1 MFFAFNFAG
10 MEIRPSAQQMLP
22 PVVKNLLIINAI
34 VFLAVQAVGES
45 FPFNPIEQL
54 AMFYFESPFFKPW
67 QILTH
72 MFMHGSIMHIAFNMF
87 GLWMFGTIIERR
99 LGSKRF
105 LQFYI
110 LCGIGAAIC
119 HQLVQYIEVQYMA
132 ANILGV
138 PTVGA
143 SGAVMGIFLAFG
155 YLFPNAILHLY
166 FAIPVKAKYA
176 IAGFAAIDLFGGI
189 SNNPGDNIA
198 HFAHLGGMLAAFIIF
213 KFWKIDYNSG

>member
-1 MFFAFNFAG
+1 
-10 MEIRPSAQQMLP
+10 MEIRPSSRQILP

-34 VFLAVQAVGES
+34 VFFAMQAIGEML
-45 FPFNPIEQL
+45 PFSMRDQL
-54 AMFYFESPFFKPW
+54 SMFYVESPKFKPW
-67 QILTH
+67 QIVTH
-72 MFMHGSIMHIAFNMF
+72 MFMHGDLMHILFNMF
-87 GLWMFGTIIERR
+87 GLWMFGTIIEQR
-99 LGSKRF
+99 LGTKRF
-105 LQFYI
+105 LQFYF
-110 LCGIGAAIC
+110 LSGLGAAVC
-119 HQLVQYIEVQYMA
+119 HQIVQYIEFHYMGV
-132 ANILGV
+132 NVLGT

-143 SGAVMGIFLAFG
+143 SGAIMGIFFAFG

-213 KFWKIDYNSG
+213 KFWKISYNSG

>member
-1 MFFAFNFAG
+1 
-10 MEIRPSAQQMLP
+10 MEIRPSSRQMLP

-34 VFLAVQAVGES
+34 VFFAMTAVGEML
-45 FPFNPIEQL
+45 PFSMIEQL
-54 AMFYFESPFFKPW
+54 SMFYVESPLFKPW
-67 QILTH
+67 QIITH
-72 MFMHGSIMHIAFNMF
+72 MFMHGDLMHILFNMF
-87 GLWMFGTIIERR
+87 GLWMFGSIIEQRM
-99 LGSKRF
+99 GSKRF

-110 LCGIGAAIC
+110 LCGLGAALC
-119 HQLVQYIEVQYMA
+119 HQIVQYIEFHHMGVGPE
-132 ANILGV
+132 LFGV

-143 SGAVMGIFLAFG
+143 SGAIMGVFFAFG

-189 SNNPGDNIA
+189 SNQPGDNIA

-213 KFWKIDYNSG
+213 KFWKISYNSG